1 VDSGSLKSGV
11 QDNEGSSIVRHQ
23 QSWGLCCG
31 VLCGFLYGDYWTQT
45 FPSGWKNNLGSG
57 SPAGLSLC
65 YLSAQLKGRNWQLLS
80 PDTAHAFV
88 TAGYGKEYR
97 YPGVVDGVDPRI
109 VGVVPADTY
118 CAGSIAGDGSFGVVY
133 VPKTSTITVA
143 LGGFKEPVTARW
155 FDPVAG
161 TFGPPIAG
169 SPFKNSGSRSLT
181 SPGTN
186 SEGVSTDWV
195 LFLDTPVSL
204 VETSPDHAVISRSS
218 GQEDRS

>member
-1 VDSGSLKSGV
+1 MAMITRTSLETYGKVDSSSSKIGV
-11 QDNEGSSIVRHQ
+11 QDNQGTSVVRHQ
-23 QSWGLCCG
+23 QSWGLCSGALCG
-31 VLCGFLYGDYWTQT
+31 VLYGDYWTQN
-45 FPSGWKNNLGSG
+45 FPSEWKNNLGSG

-97 YPGVVDGVDPRI
+97 YPGVVAGTDPRI
-109 VGVVPADTY
+109 VGLVPADTY
-118 CAGSIAGDGSFGVVY
+118 CAGSIAEDGSFGVVY

-143 LGGFKEPVTARW
+143 LGGFKEPVTAKW

-161 TFGPPIAG
+161 TFGSPIGG
-169 SPFKNSGSRSLT
+169 SPYKNSGSQRFT
-181 SPGTN
+181 SPGAN
-186 SEGVSTDWV
+186 SDGASTDWV

-204 VETSPDHAVISRSS
+204 AEASH
-218 GQEDRS
+218 